1 MSQPETPDFM
11 DNNPLDMTVI
21 TPTTRPIRSVPGQP
35 QTISPH
41 FSFKTADRNGGKLV
55 LRGNPLR
62 STILPLR
69 NTGQLAKVL
78 AVGESVATNV
88 LFNSNK
94 TLGDMDD
101 DVKRTEAK
109 ISQQFS
115 CPNAYISFHY

>member
-21 TPTTRPIRSVPGQP
+21 TPTTRPIRSVQGQP

-41 FSFKTADRNGGKLV
+41 FSFKTADRNDGKLV

-62 STILPLR
+62 STILPLG
-69 NTGQLAKVL
+69 NTRHLAKVL
-78 AVGESVATNV
+78 AVGESVAPNV

-94 TLGDMDD
+94 TLGGLDD
-101 DVKRTEAK
+101 DVKRNRGKNVAA
-109 ISQQFS
+109 IFMS
-115 CPNAYISFHY
+115 

>member
-1 MSQPETPDFM
+1 M
-11 DNNPLDMTVI
+11 DINPLDMTVI
-21 TPTTRPIRSVPGQP
+21 TTTRPIGSVQGQP

-55 LRGNPLR
+55 HRGNPLR
-62 STILPLR
+62 STIHPLG

-101 DVKRTEAK
+101 DGKRNGGKNVAAIF
-109 ISQQFS
+109 IS
-115 CPNAYISFHY
+115 